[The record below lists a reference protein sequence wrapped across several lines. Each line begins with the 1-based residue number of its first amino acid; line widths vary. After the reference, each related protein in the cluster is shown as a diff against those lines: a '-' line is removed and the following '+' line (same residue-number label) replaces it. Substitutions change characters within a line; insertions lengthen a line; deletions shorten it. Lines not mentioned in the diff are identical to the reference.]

1 MVRVT
6 NYFENQIRIP
16 TVPGD
21 KSQQLLGMDKGTSTP
36 NGNGSVFHT
45 HLRDMSTA
53 GQPMSGDRLISWYVK
68 VLEGIKQ
75 RCRKLQR
82 LAR

>member
-1 MVRVT
+1 MRLISISVHHDDGGGGV
-6 NYFENQIRIP
+6 
-16 TVPGD
+16 VV
-21 KSQQLLGMDKGTSTP
+21 LLGMDKGTSTP